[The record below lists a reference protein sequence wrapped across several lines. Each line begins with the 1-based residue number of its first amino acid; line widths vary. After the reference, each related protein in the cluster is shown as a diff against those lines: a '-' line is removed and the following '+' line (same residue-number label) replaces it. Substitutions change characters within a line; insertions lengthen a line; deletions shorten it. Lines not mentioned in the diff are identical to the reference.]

1 MGLKGTLSLGIQ
13 SMKVHHQPTERVS
26 KYANIRVES
35 ITTLN
40 LPECKLFLQSN
51 VVAKAPKIPQT
62 FPVHKVIRHMSK
74 NVIVCL
80 QFFNLS
86 SDQKFFFTQY
96 HQKEGDPEIC
106 GHEGMNVKAN
116 VILQNLDKLRMVRI
130 GLAVFSAGF
139 TFTKIPFMLSL
150 IISVF
155 C

>member
-1 MGLKGTLSLGIQ
+1 
-13 SMKVHHQPTERVS
+13 MKVHHQLTERVC

-35 ITTLN
+35 ISTLH

-51 VVAKAPKIPQT
+51 EVAKAPKIPQT

-80 QFFNLS
+80 QFFNLT

-106 GHEGMNVKAN
+106 GHEGMNVKTN
-116 VILQNLDKLRMVRI
+116 VILQNVDNLRMVRI

-150 IISVF
+150 IVSVF

>member
-1 MGLKGTLSLGIQ
+1 MRLKRTLSLGIQ
-13 SMKVHHQPTERVS
+13 SLKVHHQLTERVY

-35 ITTLN
+35 ITSLY
-40 LPECKLFLQSN
+40 LQECKLFLEPN
-51 VVAKAPKIPQT
+51 EVAKAPKIPQK
-62 FPVHKVIRHMSK
+62 FPVHKVMRHMSK

-80 QFFNLS
+80 QFFYLA
-86 SDQKFFFTQY
+86 SDQKIFFTQY

-106 GHEGMNVKAN
+106 GHEGMNVMAN
-116 VILQNLDKLRMVRI
+116 VILQNVEKLRMVRI

-139 TFTKIPFMLSL
+139 TFTKIPLMLSL

>member
-1 MGLKGTLSLGIQ
+1 
-13 SMKVHHQPTERVS
+13 MKVHHQPTERVS
-26 KYANIRVES
+26 KYANIRVEF